1 MYRYVLRF
9 WKIAYGCNIAVS
21 TLSRQVR
28 NMLIAL
34 LLHLYINKTMFC
46 RAKNKLKR
54 GVRIKSDLRKS
65 RYDLLKRANDYVK
78 EVPSIKFFYAGV
90 NCRLKAKFNDENREG
105 HFFYFRWSLGY
116 CRHGDFACQFVR
128 FFYYYHHYYY
138 HYFLVFSYHLVCE
151 EIYLVKL

>member
-90 NCRLKAKFNDENREG
+90 NCRLKAKFNDENRKDIFSILDDLWDIVDMETLLVNLSVS
-105 HFFYFRWSLGY
+105 FIIIIIIIIIIFW
-116 CRHGDFACQFVR
+116 C
-128 FFYYYHHYYY
+128 
-138 HYFLVFSYHLVCE
+138 FLNT
-151 EIYLVKL
+151 

>member
-1 MYRYVLRF
+1 MYRSYVLRF
-9 WKIAYGCNIAVS
+9 WKIAYGYNIAVS

-34 LLHLYINKTMFC
+34 LLYLYINKTMFC

-65 RYDLLKRANDYVK
+65 RYDLLKRANDYVN

-90 NCRLKAKFNDENREG
+90 NCRLKAKFNDENRKDIFSIFDDLRDIEDMETLLVNLSVS
-105 HFFYFRWSLGY
+105 FILILILIIIIIIFW
-116 CRHGDFACQFVR
+116 C
-128 FFYYYHHYYY
+128 
-138 HYFLVFSYHLVCE
+138 FL
-151 EIYLVKL
+151 IT